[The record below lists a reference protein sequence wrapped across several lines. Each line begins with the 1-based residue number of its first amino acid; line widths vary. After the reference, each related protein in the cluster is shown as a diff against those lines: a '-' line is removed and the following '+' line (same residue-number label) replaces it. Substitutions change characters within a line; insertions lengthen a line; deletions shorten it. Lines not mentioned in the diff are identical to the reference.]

1 VLPLDG
7 QSEAAARRGEPEIPA
22 MAIDADR
29 EEREPIAAPSL
40 GPILPPAAP
49 RPTLPGPREPVLFS
63 DKSDSGDLLGVA
75 EAVRPLAELCL
86 SPEAQTP
93 FLVGIVGPSGAGK
106 SFALRRLVGA
116 IDALANAA
124 AKTPGGPFLQRIVM
138 ASVDAAGV
146 SADPA
151 SALAAAAFVALERDR
166 AGVSYPALADEAA
179 HATTDPRR
187 AALAAADRLDEIVRR
202 LETERVAREEVEAKR
217 ARLPELLLYETP
229 GSRVDSFIR
238 TSRAG
243 IDARLRR
250 FGLGEADTT
259 VNYRDLVRDLSSLG
273 AGSQFGLVLRAI
285 WAYRG
290 QARLLASAL
299 ISFLLA
305 FGLDRLRSP
314 GADAKLRG
322 LGVTFAPVADWI
334 AGHGEW
340 LEWAV
345 DSLIVLGFV
354 ALFVNVWR
362 ALSFSALL
370 YRGLRILNLDIR
382 ERRRELDAS
391 LARLER
397 RIAALSVEA
406 EGANKR
412 AETMTKRAGGNPRL
426 PRAPG
431 PIFLGALES
440 PAKVSREFFS
450 ELSRLLSASGSN
462 AMPAPQRLIFVID
475 NLEALAPVDASRLIE
490 TASALFGP
498 GCIGLVACDPAALT
512 SGSGGG
518 SAPRAFAQNLFQV
531 VFDVSSVAATNVG
544 RLAGRLLTASEPPS
558 SLNPIDASRSAVGE
572 PLTPGEGALLT
583 ALTPLTSGTPR
594 AVKRF
599 HNAYRLARIASA
611 PRPVVALM
619 LAAFSSPDE
628 NLAARLRETMLG
640 EDSDLANLSGP
651 DAWVAAIKV
660 ARVAH
665 GGPITK
671 AEALAAWDAARRYA
685 PSDIS

>member
-1 VLPLDG
+1 
-7 QSEAAARRGEPEIPA
+7 

-29 EEREPIAAPSL
+29 EEREPAPAPSL
-40 GPILPPAAP
+40 GPILPPATP

-86 SPEAQTP
+86 APEAQTP

-106 SFALRRLVGA
+106 SFALRRLLGA
-116 IDALANAA
+116 IDALANAS
-124 AKTPGGPFLQRIVM
+124 AKTQGGPFLSRIVI

-151 SALAAAAFVALERDR
+151 SALAAAAFVALERER

-187 AALAAADRLDEIVRR
+187 AALAAADRLDEAIRR
-202 LETERVAREEVEAKR
+202 LETERAAREDVEAKR

-229 GSRVDSFIR
+229 GSRVDTFIR
-238 TSRAG
+238 TSRAA

-259 VNYRDLVRDLSSLG
+259 ANYRDLVRDLSSLG

-290 QARLLASAL
+290 QGRLLASAL
-299 ISFLLA
+299 IAFLLA
-305 FGLDRLRSP
+305 FGVDRLRSP

-322 LGVTFAPVADWI
+322 LGATFSPVADWI

-397 RIAALSVEA
+397 RIAALNVET

-412 AETMTKRAGGNPRL
+412 AETMAKRAGGNPGL
-426 PRAPG
+426 SRAPG
-431 PIFLGALES
+431 PIFLAALES
-440 PAKVSREFFS
+440 PAKVSREFFT
-450 ELSRLLSASGSN
+450 ELSRLLSVSGSN
-462 AMPAPQRLIFVID
+462 AMPAPQRLIFAID
-475 NLEALAPVDASRLIE
+475 NLEALAPVEATRLIE

-498 GCIGLVACDPAALT
+498 GCIGLVACDPAALA
-512 SGSGGG
+512 SGSGG
-518 SAPRAFAQNLFQV
+518 AATPRAFAQNLFQV
-531 VFDVSSVAATNVG
+531 VFDVSSVAATSSG

-558 SLNPIDASRSAVGE
+558 PLKPIDASRSAVGE

-583 ALTPLTSGTPR
+583 ALAPLTSGTPR

-599 HNAYRLARIASA
+599 HNAYRLGRLAAA
-611 PRPVVALM
+611 PRPIVALM
-619 LAAFSSPDE
+619 SAALSSPED
-628 NLAARLRETMLG
+628 NLVARLREMMLG
-640 EDSDLANLSGP
+640 DDYDLANLSGP
-651 DAWVAAIKV
+651 GAWIAAV
-660 ARVAH
+660 EAARIAH

-671 AEALAAWDAARRYA
+671 AEALAAWEAARRYA
-685 PSDIS
+685 PSEIS

>member
-1 VLPLDG
+1 
-7 QSEAAARRGEPEIPA
+7 

-86 SPEAQTP
+86 APEAQTP
-93 FLVGIVGPSGAGK
+93 FLAGIVGPSGAGK
-106 SFALRRLVGA
+106 SFALRRLQGA

-124 AKTPGGPFLQRIVM
+124 AKAPGGPFLSRIVI
-138 ASVDAAGV
+138 ASVDAASV
-146 SADPA
+146 SGDPA
-151 SALAAAAFVALERDR
+151 SALAAAAFVALERER
-166 AGVSYPALADEAA
+166 AGVSYLALADEAA

-187 AALAAADRLDEIVRR
+187 AALAAADRLDEIIRR
-202 LETERVAREEVEAKR
+202 LDTERAAREEVEAKR

-238 TSRAG
+238 TSRAA
-243 IDARLRR
+243 IDGRLRR

-285 WAYRG
+285 WSYRG
-290 QARLLASAL
+290 QGRLLASAL
-299 ISFLLA
+299 VAFLLA
-305 FGLDRLRSP
+305 FGVDRLRSP

-322 LGVTFAPVADWI
+322 LGETFSPVADWI
-334 AGHGEW
+334 VGHGEW

-354 ALFVNVWR
+354 ALFVNIWR

-391 LARLER
+391 SARLER

-412 AETMTKRAGGNPRL
+412 AETMAKRAGGNPGL
-426 PRAPG
+426 SRAPG
-431 PIFLGALES
+431 PIFLGALET
-440 PAKVSREFFS
+440 PAKVSREFFT
-450 ELSRLLSASGSN
+450 ELSRLMSAPAPS
-462 AMPAPQRLIFVID
+462 AMATPQRLIFAID
-475 NLEALAPVDASRLIE
+475 NLEALAPVEATRLIE

-498 GCIGLVACDPAALT
+498 GCIGLVACDPLALT
-512 SGSGGG
+512 CGSGGA
-518 SAPRAFAQNLFQV
+518 STPRAFAQNIFQV
-531 VFDVSSVAATNVG
+531 VFDVNSLAAANGG

-583 ALTPLTSGTPR
+583 ALAPLTSGTPR

-599 HNAYRLARIASA
+599 HNAYRLARVA
-611 PRPVVALM
+611 PAARPAVALM
-619 LAAFSSPDE
+619 LAALSSPDE
-628 NLAARLRETMLG
+628 NLVGRLRELMLS
-640 EDSDLANLSGP
+640 EDYDLENLSGP
-651 DAWVAAIKV
+651 GAWIAALEA
-660 ARVAH
+660 ARAAH

-671 AEALAAWDAARRYA
+671 AEALAAWEAARRYA
-685 PSDIS
+685 PSDIA

>member
-1 VLPLDG
+1 
-7 QSEAAARRGEPEIPA
+7 
-22 MAIDADR
+22 
-29 EEREPIAAPSL
+29 
-40 GPILPPAAP
+40 
-49 RPTLPGPREPVLFS
+49 
-63 DKSDSGDLLGVA
+63 LLGVA
-75 EAVRPLAELCL
+75 EAMRPLAELCL
-86 SPEAQTP
+86 APEAQTP
-93 FLVGIVGPSGAGK
+93 FLAGIVGPSGAGK
-106 SFALRRLVGA
+106 SFALRRLLGA

-124 AKTPGGPFLQRIVM
+124 AKTPGGPFLSRIVI

-151 SALAAAAFVALERDR
+151 SALAAAAFVALEHER
-166 AGVSYPALADEAA
+166 AEVSYPALADEAA

-187 AALAAADRLDEIVRR
+187 AALAAAERLDEIIRR
-202 LETERVAREEVEAKR
+202 LETERAAREEVEAKR
-217 ARLPELLLYETP
+217 ARLPESLLYETP

-238 TSRAG
+238 TSRAT

-250 FGLGEADTT
+250 FGLGDADTT

-299 ISFLLA
+299 IAFLLA
-305 FGLDRLRSP
+305 FGVDRLRSP

-322 LGVTFAPVADWI
+322 LGETFSPVANWI
-334 AGHGEW
+334 VGHGEW

-397 RIAALSVEA
+397 RIAALTVEA
-406 EGANKR
+406 DGANKR
-412 AETMTKRAGGNPRL
+412 AETMAKRAGGNPGL
-426 PRAPG
+426 SRAPG

-440 PAKVSREFFS
+440 PAKVSREFFT

-462 AMPAPQRLIFVID
+462 AMPTPQRLIFAID

-490 TASALFGP
+490 TANALFGP
-498 GCIGLVACDPAALT
+498 GCIGLVACDPAALA
-512 SGSGGG
+512 SCSGG
-518 SAPRAFAQNLFQV
+518 AATPRAFAQNLFQV
-531 VFDVSSVAATNVG
+531 VFDVSSVAATNGG

-558 SLNPIDASRSAVGE
+558 SLNPIDASRSAIGE

-583 ALTPLTSGTPR
+583 ALAPLTSGTAR

-599 HNAYRLARIASA
+599 HNAYRLARVGPA

-619 LAAFSSPDE
+619 LAALSSPDE

-640 EDSDLANLSGP
+640 EDYDLANLSGP
-651 DAWVAAIKV
+651 DAWIAAIKA
-660 ARVAH
+660 ARIAH

-671 AEALAAWDAARRYA
+671 AEALAAWEAARRYA
-685 PSDIS
+685 PSDLS